1 MQAIQAVVLTAV
13 VLFVILMVIGLVTL
27 ILPMLMICGAV
38 ALIFLLIYQ
47 YLKVNK
53 NNPPR

>member
-1 MQAIQAVVLTAV
+1 MQALQAAALTAA
-13 VLFVILMVIGLVTL
+13 VLFIILMVFGLVTL
-27 ILPMLMICGAV
+27 LLPMMVICGAV
-38 ALIFLLIYQ
+38 ALIFMIIYQ

>member
-1 MQAIQAVVLTAV
+1 MQAIQAVALTAA

-27 ILPMLMICGAV
+27 ILPVMVICGTV
-38 ALIFLLIYQ
+38 ALTFMIIYQ

-53 NNPPR
+53 NKPPR

>member
-1 MQAIQAVVLTAV
+1 MQALQAAAFTAA
-13 VLFVILMVIGLVTL
+13 VLFIILMVFGLVTL
-27 ILPMLMICGAV
+27 LLPMMVICGAV
-38 ALIFLLIYQ
+38 ALIFMIIYQ

>member
-1 MQAIQAVVLTAV
+1 MQAIQAVALTAA

-27 ILPMLMICGAV
+27 ILPVMVICGAV
-38 ALIFLLIYQ
+38 ALTFMIIYQ

-53 NNPPR
+53 NKPPR

>member
-1 MQAIQAVVLTAV
+1 MQALQAAALTAA
-13 VLFVILMVIGLVTL
+13 VLFIILMVFGLVTL
-27 ILPMLMICGAV
+27 LLPMMVICGAV
-38 ALIFLLIYQ
+38 AIIFMIIYQ

>member
-1 MQAIQAVVLTAV
+1 MQALQAAALTAA
-13 VLFVILMVIGLVTL
+13 VLFIILMVFGLVTL
-27 ILPMLMICGAV
+27 LLPMMVICGVV
-38 ALIFLLIYQ
+38 ALIFMIIYQ